1 MKTTLAI
8 SRYSNQGIE
17 SNSAM
22 ADHHTRQWKDC
33 ISSFC
38 RYRFRVQIFKRRGV
52 NLVLLYNLL
61 IITTISPFIFVWA
74 TKIPHHVVIIVL
86 GIGTCAFPI
95 AGCLADLRY
104 GRYKLIKISMWL
116 IWVCVVIQCAMSI
129 VYRAKGEFNG
139 SSAVNIALLI
149 FTSLGLAGFLSNIV
163 QFGMDQLRDAPTSE
177 ITSFI
182 VWYLWTWSVG
192 ILCVVIRN
200 CFCELV
206 ASLFIPAC
214 VSLALCLDSLFNN
227 WLIKEPVGPNP
238 FRLFFGVLRYAVKNK
253 YPHQRSA
260 FTYWEDKPYSRI
272 DLAKNKYGGP
282 FTTEQVEDV
291 KIVLRIFAILITLI
305 LGGGLTLSLNS
316 ADTKLLYQLSGATH
330 SPCRQELCFQSSLV
344 LYFDMFVFFGFIPVH
359 EFVVYPIFRKYMLQ
373 MNSGIK
379 YAIGVFFFVLFY
391 LSLLIIEAVG
401 PHFTHFPDKDHM
413 CFLSEK
419 SHHLSLSYWW
429 YCTSAFFRG
438 LGYFYILYGAV
449 EFVSSQS
456 PYSMKGLLIGF
467 SYFIFGL
474 SVLFTTLLLLPVFL
488 TVENWHPVP
497 YGCGVWFYLCV
508 TVFFLVYTLVCII
521 VFKKVYKM
529 RRRDEDLHNRQI
541 FAINYYSHYVQYN
554 NSGN

>member
-1 MKTTLAI
+1 M
-8 SRYSNQGIE
+8 
-17 SNSAM
+17 
-22 ADHHTRQWKDC
+22 
-33 ISSFC
+33 
-38 RYRFRVQIFKRRGV
+38 
-52 NLVLLYNLL
+52 LLYNLL
-61 IITTISPFIFVWA
+61 IITTISPFEFLLE
-74 TKIPHHVVIIVL
+74 TNIPHYVVTIVL
-86 GIGTCAFPI
+86 GTGACAFPI

-116 IWVCVVIQCAMSI
+116 VWVCVVIQSAMYI
-129 VYRAKGEFNG
+129 VFQATGELNG
-139 SSAVNIALLI
+139 NSLPTAVNIALLI
-149 FTSLGLAGFLSNIV
+149 LTTLGLAGFLSNII
-163 QFGMDQLRDAPTSE
+163 QFGMDQLRDAPTTE

-192 ILCVVIRN
+192 VLCVVIQS
-200 CFCELV
+200 CFCGLV

-214 VSLALCLDSLFNN
+214 VSLALCLDSLFNH
-227 WLIKEPVGPNP
+227 WLIKEPVVQNP

-272 DLAKNKYGGP
+272 DLAKSKYGGP
-282 FTTEQVEDV
+282 FSTEQVEDV
-291 KIVLRIFAILITLI
+291 KVILRVLAILIFVS
-305 LGGGLTLSLNS
+305 LGGGLTTTLSS
-316 ADTKLLYQLSGATH
+316 ADIRMLYHLSGVNNTH
-330 SPCRQELCFQSSLV
+330 YSTNNQCSQELCLQSLLVPYFQL
-344 LYFDMFVFFGFIPVH
+344 FVFFGFIPVH
-359 EFVVYPIFRKYMLQ
+359 EFFVYPIFRKYMLQ
-373 MNSGIK
+373 MNSGVK
-379 YAIGVFFFVLFY
+379 FTIGFSLFVLLY

-401 PHFTHFPDKDHM
+401 HHLTHFPDKDHM

-429 YCTSAFFRG
+429 YCTRGFFRG
-438 LGYFYILYGAV
+438 LGYFYLFSSAI
-449 EFVSSQS
+449 EFICSQS

-508 TVFFLVYTLVCII
+508 TIFFLVFTLVCII
-521 VFKKVYKM
+521 VLKKVYKM
-529 RRRDEDLHNRQI
+529 RRRDEELHNRHI